1 MSDRHFRL
9 RLHCGYEQPGNAI
22 AHLMVQKRG
31 QDGWEE
37 FTLNT
42 LSPGF
47 EIFVYAVFTCQH
59 TYFRTNC
66 AEQGLLLAE
75 AEGEIELV
83 TDADWN
89 LVRSLVKFHGR
100 LVQGEP
106 GDAAISYI
114 VERMRQCPVSR
125 NILEIPDNQ
134 TRISFGDQ

>member
-1 MSDRHFRL
+1 MSDRQFRL
-9 RLHCGYEQPGNAI
+9 RLHCGYEQPGNAV
-22 AHLMVQKRG
+22 AHVMVQK
-31 QDGWEE
+31 QTQEGWEE

-75 AEGEIELV
+75 AQGEIELV
-83 TDADWN
+83 ADADWN
-89 LVRSLVKFHGR
+89 LVRSSVSFDAR
-100 LVQGEP
+100 LLQGEA
-106 GDAAISYI
+106 GEAVVNYI

-125 NILEIPDNQ
+125 NIRDIPDNQ
-134 TRISFGDQ
+134 TRISFGG

>member
-1 MSDRHFRL
+1 MSDRYFRL
-9 RLHCGYEQPGNAI
+9 RLECGYEQPGNAV
-22 AHLMVQKRG
+22 AQLMLQKHT
-31 QDGWEE
+31 QEGWED
-37 FTLNT
+37 FNLNT

-75 AEGEIELV
+75 AYAEIELV

-89 LVRSLVKFHGR
+89 LVRNLVIFKGR
-100 LVQGEP
+100 LLQGEP
-106 GDAAISYI
+106 SDAVVNYI

-125 NILEIPDNQ
+125 NIRDIPDNQ
-134 TRISFGDQ
+134 TRISFGE